1 ATGDASEKAVEW
13 SINDEKLSHTIEGSR
28 FTPTADMAGKV
39 YVLTGKSKLTPTV
52 ITTIRV
58 TVLPLGAD
66 DSNTIIGEDGN
77 PYVSFGFNIYK
88 RIEKDGTLS
97 DYICAGVDKKPGS
110 DDDKTNVYELKDAHP
125 TYGKF
130 FLKKE
135 ENRYYWMEADKL
147 LGTADDELLGSAT
160 NDWPNNITDRLVD
173 RVKVM
178 TIDGETENV
187 QVKIGKTKQFKAEV
201 YFANELISNQKVTW
215 QISGNKSTSTTIS
228 EDGLLTLGLDE
239 PEGTYLRIIATSTE
253 GKIKQT
259 NSMIVMVSA
268 LGYEDIR
275 DVEVQSTTTIK
286 IGNVDYYVMENDGEK
301 ALLWAKNSVRSDKFG
316 NGNYSSTPKG
326 LHWGDSLPRQWL
338 NETFYNNTN
347 YIPEAIKDKIIET
360 TLYSRYYNGTSNTAD
375 AQIVMTTDHIFLL
388 SFEDLLGLSNYLPDE
403 RLFTGSGRLTQAKN
417 LPGGTTWLR
426 TNYTYSADSVKYLAY
441 HHDSF
446 DVTGFS
452 LVNSNRGIRPA
463 FWVQLPETTRD
474 STQ

>member
-1 ATGDASEKAVEW
+1 
-13 SINDEKLSHTIEGSR
+13 
-28 FTPTADMAGKV
+28 TPTADMAGKV

-52 ITTIRV
+52 TTTIRV

-77 PYVSFGFNIYK
+77 PYVSFGFNVYK
-88 RIEKDGTLS
+88 RVEKDGTLS
-97 DYICAGVDKKPGS
+97 DYICAGVDQKPGS

-239 PEGTYLRIIATSTE
+239 PEGTALRIIATSTE

-259 NSMIVMVSA
+259 NSIIAMVSS

-286 IGNVDYYVMENDGEK
+286 IGNVDYYVLENDGEK
-301 ALLWAKNSVRSDKFG
+301 ALLWAKESVRKDIFG
-316 NGNYSSTPKG
+316 NGKGQANPTG
-326 LHWGDSLPRQWL
+326 LHWGDSIPRQWL
-338 NETFYNNTN
+338 NETFYNDAS
-347 YIPEAIKDKIIET
+347 YIPEAIKDKIIPT
-360 TLYSRYYNGTSNTAD
+360 KLYSRYHTGSNSD
-375 AQIVMTTDHIFLL
+375 DVDIIETTDKIFLL
-388 SFEDLLGLSNYLPDE
+388 SYEDLVGFDSNLNYDSNLNDE
-403 RLFTGSGRLTQAKN
+403 RLYTGSGQLAKARS
-417 LPGGTTWLR
+417 LPGDATWLR
-426 TNYTYSADSVKYLAY
+426 STSKYGSSSTTYIVRTLLSGGTFSVVY
-441 HHDSF
+441 
-446 DVTGFS
+446 
-452 LVNSNRGIRPA
+452 VNSTGYYYRPA
-463 FWVQLPETTRD
+463 FWIKLPETTSD
-474 STQ
+474 ITQ